1 MFRAPALC
9 VVLAGVLIA
18 FAIPHPAMAADMTV
32 QQFLNLGAHVPRN
45 RVAAMLRP
53 ETRRLIGEV
62 TDAVSTVKAE
72 QAQAVSS
79 GRRPAHCIPPSGTGI
94 TPESLVVRFESLPQA
109 QRSLTVTQAVRSW
122 MVERY
127 PCPN

>member
-1 MFRAPALC
+1 
-9 VVLAGVLIA
+9 
-18 FAIPHPAMAADMTV
+18 MTV